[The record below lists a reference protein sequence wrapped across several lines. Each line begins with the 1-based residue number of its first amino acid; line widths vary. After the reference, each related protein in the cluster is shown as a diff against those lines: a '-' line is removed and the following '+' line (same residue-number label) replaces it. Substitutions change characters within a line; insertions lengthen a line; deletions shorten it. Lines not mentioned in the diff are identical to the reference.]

1 MQKINQES
9 NCPDLGQDKCK
20 NPVEEGREHKY
31 CKTWLVRGTTT
42 VQGGTLQLLSWAQ
55 AAALEEEFAKGI

>member
-42 VQGGTLQLLSWAQ
+42 VQGGTLQLLS
-55 AAALEEEFAKGI
+55 